1 MKILHFSD
9 FHLRPNKQGERSMDL
24 FNRMM
29 DKLQEINQEA
39 NIDLVIFSGDMI
51 DKGGKYFGKPLAEC
65 LHDFK
70 DKIITPLV
78 TQLHIGYHQF
88 LFVPGNHEVVRDL
101 RKDKR
106 IDELITEDDVEDYLS
121 NNESVSHLR
130 EFLCF
135 QKEYYD
141 LLDVPGLE
149 VKHNGLS
156 ITLKMPI
163 NGKMVGISLLNTA
176 WMCGFDK
183 GDKGKIMLGL
193 SQINRS
199 WFEIR
204 DCQIKLAI
212 SHHHYNFLEE
222 NEGKKVREVLHKH
235 YDIFSVGHTHDS
247 ETTYEKDANGS
258 LFISVASGNLYDN
271 LHNDSKLYRNGF
283 VILEYNDEAR
293 YLDVTPY
300 EQQTDESFDIDKN
313 YGTNGTMRFEDTSG
327 SLFKPLDT
335 WMKSYVKHY
344 AILDNDE
351 MKEKRAL
358 LKDKNN
364 QKVLF
369 AALSGLGKT
378 RMIYETFND
387 GKVHPNHF
395 YAELASEDRKRIL
408 DDFTELVS
416 KVNGADAVI
425 IVDNCSND
433 LCDDIF
439 RRTPNNVKSIVITN
453 EFYDVKSSPNVVIIK
468 MDSLT
473 LKNEVASYIDQN
485 IIGEENLHLREEV
498 KKIAD
503 GFPSMACELIVT
515 YKNGNQVELCQ
526 ADLLVSKLLKAS
538 GKGDDEH
545 LEALKTLSLFQPFP
559 LPHFNRA
566 AYEFIINN
574 NILLS
579 LKLDI
584 PARRRRVINETKN
597 RFTPTLIEDTGSM
610 LNVRP
615 FPLAVYLTKDWF
627 VGLDEDMIEQLFDDF
642 ETLKKNSES
651 AYRLLV
657 DSLAKRIEY
666 MKNLPLAEDFIA
678 RLTDS
683 DYGPFASEK
692 VVCSQMGSRIFLAMA
707 SVNPVAVTNCLYSL
721 LVYKNTQ
728 WLKDNISGDI
738 RRNLVWALEKLCFD
752 KDSFMKASIVM
763 AQLML
768 AENESYGNNATG
780 QFLQLFHVV
789 LPGTEANLVERVSLL
804 SLLIDKGQE
813 YFSIVIKA
821 LDSAFV
827 SHGFHRS
834 GSAEQ
839 FGIEKKQDYMPS
851 HQEVWNYWYACR
863 DMAIRLVDENEELQG
878 DIYKLVVRHAF
889 VWISDGYFYTIFR
902 PIVESLQK
910 RQADFTDL
918 YNRLLRDRRNS
929 MLRRYSPEKK
939 KEVQEFLQKLRPP
952 YFSSLLKEAQNS
964 LYNGH
969 RSDSTEN
976 YFERSENVLMPLAR
990 TFIDKKV
997 FANAEE
1003 LKRLADVN
1011 LLIEYAFFLDVAKLI
1026 DDDDLGI
1033 FWNITLELIRDYS
1046 DEEKMPSFLSSMCYV
1061 TRERKVTLLF
1071 RGQLL
1076 KIGYAKWYIGLSAK
1090 CENEHLAVIR
1100 SLIHKEQEGCFE
1112 KEIMIDVYLN
1122 NVAINKHQELFKI
1135 LRLLY
1140 DSYEN
1145 ISVRLIEALI
1155 NFTFMC
1161 DEEDLKNNAAFI
1173 EQLILEYP
1181 IDDSNPHLNYE
1192 YTRYTISVLERHHDA
1207 VFAKKMNKKLIEGFN
1222 HGYLHSNF
1230 DGLCSLLL
1238 EKYTD
1243 EVWNDF
1249 EAAFTDD
1256 KYLGFILQ
1264 VKNEIGS
1271 GAGFGAGPLFQLGNE
1286 RIKDMCLK
1294 HPNNAPVRIAE
1305 MMPIYDGN
1313 MWECNSFS
1321 EIMQWILNTYGN
1333 QAMVLSGIHA
1343 NIHTFGWTGSV
1354 IGLFQHHK
1362 MCMEQLLNHKFT
1374 EVREWAANCIQEF
1387 DEEIKRETLHEDY
1400 VRLHYQ

>member
-1 MKILHFSD
+1 MRILHFSD
-9 FHLRPNKQGERSMDL
+9 FHLRPNKQGERSMDI

-51 DKGGKYFGKPLAEC
+51 DKGGKYFGKSLAEC
-65 LHDFK
+65 LRDFK

-78 TQLHIGYHQF
+78 NQLQIGYHQF

-101 RKDKR
+101 RNDVSIGKIK
-106 IDELITEDDVEDYLS
+106 TENGVEDFLG
-121 NNESVSHLR
+121 NNDTVPHLQD
-130 EFLCF
+130 FLCF

-176 WMCGFDK
+176 WMCGSDN
-183 GDKGKIMLGL
+183 DRGKIMLGL
-193 SQINRS
+193 SQINPS
-199 WFEIR
+199 WSGIA
-204 DCQIKLAI
+204 DCQIKIAI

-222 NEGKKVREVLHKH
+222 CDGNKISEVLHKH
-235 YDIFSVGHTHDS
+235 YDIYAVGHTHGMK
-247 ETTYEKDANGS
+247 TTHEEDENGS
-258 LFISVASGNLYDN
+258 LFISVAAGNLYDN
-271 LHNDSKLYRNGF
+271 LHEERKMYKNGF
-283 VILEYNDEAR
+283 TILDYNDVTR

-300 EQQTDESFDIDKN
+300 EQQTDGCFEVDRN
-313 YGTNGTMRFEDTSG
+313 YGTGGTKRFEDTSR
-327 SLFKPLDT
+327 SLFNPLDT
-335 WMKSYVKHY
+335 WLKSYVKQF
-344 AILDNDE
+344 AILDNEE
-351 MKEKRAL
+351 MKQKRAL

-364 QKVLF
+364 QKVLL

-378 RMIYETFND
+378 RMVYETFND
-387 GKVHPNHF
+387 GHNHPNHF
-395 YAELASEDRKRIL
+395 YAELTNENENWIL
-408 DDFTELVS
+408 NDFSELVS
-416 KVNGADAVI
+416 KVSGEDAVI

-433 LCDDIF
+433 LCGDIF
-439 RRTPNNVKSIVITN
+439 RRAPGNVKTIVITN
-453 EFYDVKSSPNVVIIK
+453 EYYDVQSSPNVVIIK
-468 MDSLT
+468 IDSLT

-485 IIGEENLHLREEV
+485 IVGEENQHLREEV

-503 GFPSMACELIVT
+503 GFPSMACELVET

-526 ADLLVSKLLKAS
+526 ADLLVSKLLRAS

-574 NILLS
+574 DILLQ
-579 LKLDI
+579 LKSEK
-584 PARRRRVINETKN
+584 PGRRRRVINETKN

-615 FPLAVYLTKDWF
+615 FPLAVYLAKDWF
-627 VGLDEDMIEQLFDDF
+627 VGLDEYMIEQLFDDF
-642 ETLKKNSES
+642 EKLKKESDS

-666 MKNLPLAEDFIA
+666 MKNLPLAEDFIV

-683 DYGPFASEK
+683 EYGPFANEK

-804 SLLIDKGQE
+804 SLLMDKGQE

-834 GSAEQ
+834 SSAER
-839 FGIEKKQDYMPS
+839 FGIEEKRDYMPS
-851 HQEVWNYWYACR
+851 HQEVWDYWYACR
-863 DMAIRLVDENEELQG
+863 DIVIRLINEKEELQG
-878 DIYKLVVRHAF
+878 DIYKLVIGHAF
-889 VWISDGYFYTIFR
+889 VWISDGYFDTIFR
-902 PIVESLQK
+902 PIVEPLQK
-910 RQADFTDL
+910 RQADFADL
-918 YNRLLRDRRNS
+918 YNHLLRDRRNS
-929 MLRRYSPEKK
+929 MLRRYSPVKK
-939 KEVQEFLQKLRPP
+939 TEIQEFLQNLRPP
-952 YFSSLLKEAQNS
+952 YFSSSLKEAQNS
-964 LYNGH
+964 LYNE
-969 RSDSTEN
+969 RRIDSTES
-976 YFERSENVLMPLAR
+976 YFEKLEKVLMPLAR
-990 TFIDKKV
+990 TFIDRRV

-1011 LLIEYAFFLDVAKLI
+1011 LFIEHAFFLDVAKLI
-1026 DDDDLGI
+1026 DDDDLGD
-1033 FWNITLELIRDYS
+1033 FWNITLELVREYS

-1090 CENEHLAVIR
+1090 CENEHLDVIR

-1145 ISVRLIEALI
+1145 ISVRLLEALI

-1230 DGLCSLLL
+1230 DGLCSILL

-1321 EIMQWILNTYGN
+1321 EIMQWILDTYGN

-1362 MCMEQLLNHKFT
+1362 MCMEQLLNHKIT